1 MKRRF
6 PTVLSAVLLVSLGS
20 LPACASLI
28 GSSVTGSLTF
38 AGDPSNYFDPNN
50 GFVPAA
56 GYLNASG
63 TLVTV
68 SGGAVEFGYDD
79 GASLISANL
88 GANGLVL
95 RDVIEQSGSN
105 NGFQMSF
112 TDAAFAGLPLIVT
125 GGTLLPADFS
135 LSGDTLTVDFAAADV
150 TSGQM
155 LTTTV
160 GLAPTPEPSTFL
172 LTLTPVMVSFALF
185 AFRGLRSTS

>member
-6 PTVLSAVLLVSLGS
+6 STVLSAVLLSSLGS
-20 LPACASLI
+20 LPACASLV

-38 AGDPSNYFDPNN
+38 TGDPSNYFDPNN

-56 GYLNASG
+56 GYLNATG
-63 TLVTV
+63 TTVTV
-68 SGGAVEFGYDD
+68 SGSAVEFGYDD
-79 GASLISANL
+79 GASLISADL

-95 RDVIEQSGSN
+95 SDAIEQSGST

-112 TDAAFAGLPLIVT
+112 TDAAFAGLPLVVT
-125 GGTLLPADFS
+125 GGNLLPADFS
-135 LSGDTLTVDFAAADV
+135 ISGDTLTVNYAAADV

-160 GLAPTPEPSTFL
+160 GLVPTPEPSTFV
-172 LTLTPVMVSFALF
+172 LTLTSVMVSFAVF
-185 AFRGLRSTS
+185 AFRSLRS

>member
-1 MKRRF
+1 MKRRLS
-6 PTVLSAVLLVSLGS
+6 TVLSAVLLSSLGS
-20 LPACASLI
+20 LPACGSLI

-63 TLVTV
+63 PTVTV
-68 SGGAVEFGYDD
+68 SGDAVEFGYDD

-88 GANGLVL
+88 GANGIVL
-95 RDVIEQSGSN
+95 SDAIEQSGSN

-112 TDAAFAGLPLIVT
+112 IDAAFAGIPLIVT
-125 GGTLLPADFS
+125 GGNLLPADFS
-135 LSGDTLTVDFAAADV
+135 ISGDTLTVEFAAADV

-172 LTLTPVMVSFALF
+172 LTLTSVMVSFAVF
-185 AFRGLRSTS
+185 AFRSIRS